1 MVVWVVAVVVVG
13 ILFGVGVERLLSKL
27 GIQRQ
32 QPDEP
37 STAMR
42 DLRARV
48 EAWQHN
54 QATKQKRD
62 RPKR

>member
-1 MVVWVVAVVVVG
+1 MLVWVLAVVVLG

-37 STAMR
+37 ATAIR

-48 EAWQHN
+48 ETWQNNHV
-54 QATKQKRD
+54 TKQKRD
-62 RPKR
+62 RPQR